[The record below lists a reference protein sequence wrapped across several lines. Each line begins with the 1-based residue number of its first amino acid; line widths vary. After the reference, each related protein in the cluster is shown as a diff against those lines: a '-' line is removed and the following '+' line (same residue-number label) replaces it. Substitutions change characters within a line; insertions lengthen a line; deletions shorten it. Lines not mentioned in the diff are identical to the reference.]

1 MDEITNPF
9 TPGAGSP
16 PPALV
21 GRDNVLYEANTLLDR
36 TLAGRSAQSML
47 LTGLRGVGKTV
58 LLNKV
63 RHMAM
68 DKRHVSIIQLEIEEN
83 KTFAEQ
89 LVPELLK
96 TLYELNMLTG
106 AGVAVKRGLM
116 ALRNFIKGIKV
127 NVGNISIDLAPLQGV
142 ADSGDLNR
150 DLCDLMLTVADAA
163 KAQKR
168 VLLLLIDE
176 MQIMAKDELN
186 ALILTM
192 HKAQQI
198 IAPIALVGAG
208 LPTLPMNAGK
218 AKSYAERLFLY
229 PDIDRLNKQEAQ
241 AAISIPAEQAGAS
254 FTQEALDAI
263 FNETH
268 GYPYFLQTWAYSL
281 WNTSPN
287 PQITRNDVMRAKP
300 NIQSGLDGSFFRVR
314 YDRLTPR
321 EKIFMHA
328 MARCEHSECTLAEVA
343 TQMQS
348 TSSSISRIREQLVRK
363 GMLFSPRHGC
373 IRYTVPLFKE
383 FLLRIQARS

>member
-21 GRDNVLYEANTLLDR
+21 GRDNIIYEANTLIDR
-36 TLAGRSAQSML
+36 TLAGRSAQSIL

-63 RHMAM
+63 RHMAI
-68 DKRHVSIIQLEIEEN
+68 DKQHISIIQLEIEEN
-83 KTFAEQ
+83 KTFAEL

-127 NVGNISIDLAPLQGV
+127 NVANISIDLAPLQGV

-150 DLCDLMLTVADAA
+150 DLCDLMLTVAAAA
-163 KAQKR
+163 KAQQR
-168 VLLLLIDE
+168 ILLLLIDE
-176 MQIMAKDELN
+176 MQLMAKDELN

-208 LPTLPMNAGK
+208 LPTLPMNTGK

-229 PDIDRLNKQEAQ
+229 PDIGKLNMQEAQ
-241 AAISIPAEQAGAS
+241 DAISEPAERAGAS
-254 FTQEALDAI
+254 FTKEALETI
-263 FNETH
+263 FNETQ
-268 GYPYFLQTWAYSL
+268 GYPYFLQTWAYNI
-281 WNTSPN
+281 WNTSPH
-287 PQITRNDVMRAKP
+287 PKITLDDVMRAKP
-300 NIQSGLDGSFFRVR
+300 RIQAGLDSSFFRVR

-328 MARCEHSECTLAEVA
+328 MALCDSQECTLSEVA
-343 TQMQS
+343 KQMQS
-348 TSSSISRIREQLVRK
+348 NSSSISRIREQLVRK

-383 FLLRIQARS
+383 FLLRVQNRS

>member
-96 TLYELNMLTG
+96 TLYELNMITG

-127 NVGNISIDLAPLQGV
+127 NVGNISLDLAPLQGV

-150 DLCDLMLTVADAA
+150 DLCDLILTVAAAA
-163 KAQKR
+163 KAQQR
-168 VLLLLIDE
+168 ILLLLIVFHVGS
-176 MQIMAKDELN
+176 QYFGNTNHGKRR
-186 ALILTM
+186 
-192 HKAQQI
+192 AQC
-198 IAPIALVGAG
+198 AH
-208 LPTLPMNAGK
+208 
-218 AKSYAERLFLY
+218 S
-229 PDIDRLNKQEAQ
+229 
-241 AAISIPAEQAGAS
+241 
-254 FTQEALDAI
+254 
-263 FNETH
+263 H
-268 GYPYFLQTWAYSL
+268 
-281 WNTSPN
+281 
-287 PQITRNDVMRAKP
+287 
-300 NIQSGLDGSFFRVR
+300 
-314 YDRLTPR
+314 
-321 EKIFMHA
+321 HA
-328 MARCEHSECTLAEVA
+328 
-343 TQMQS
+343 
-348 TSSSISRIREQLVRK
+348 
-363 GMLFSPRHGC
+363 
-373 IRYTVPLFKE
+373 
-383 FLLRIQARS
+383 

>member
-96 TLYELNMLTG
+96 TLYELNMITG

-127 NVGNISIDLAPLQGV
+127 NVGNISLDLAPLQGV

-150 DLCDLMLTVADAA
+150 DLCDLILTVAAAA
-163 KAQKR
+163 KAQQR
-168 VLLLLIDE
+168 ILLLLIDE
-176 MQIMAKDELN
+176 MQIMAKEELN

-198 IAPIALVGAG
+198 VAPIALVGAG

-241 AAISIPAEQAGAS
+241 AAISMPAEQAGAS
-254 FTQEALDAI
+254 FTHEALNAI
-263 FNETH
+263 FDETL
-268 GYPYFLQTWAYSL
+268 GYPYFLQTWAYNL
-281 WNTSPN
+281 WNSSPA
-287 PQITRNDVMRAKP
+287 PKITLQDVMRAKP
-300 NIQSGLDGSFFRVR
+300 HIQAGLDNSFFRVR

-328 MARCEHSECTLAEVA
+328 MAQCDNNECTLAEVA
-343 TQMQS
+343 MQMQS

-363 GMLFSPRHGC
+363 GMLFSPRHGS

-383 FLLRIQARS
+383 FLLRVQARA